1 MAAPK
6 PRENPS
12 IRLMSSPL
20 RAAIVITL
28 LISSGGLLWAC
39 LARIPIYVDGF
50 ALMLR
55 SGNNR
60 LLLSRTEGELNH
72 NFSPMGSGVWPG
84 DRELFAISRRNEE
97 ISSEHAAALAQQV
110 LSLVTSAQPHDA
122 GSPINRKIPEGTLL
136 SWVDAPNERAALL
149 NRLNAY
155 QLSQKTLEST
165 TRELEDID
173 QRLRQKIVLLQRQ
186 VATQS
191 DFLQTIRE
199 LNARGYASRA
209 KVLLQQTRVDDIRSE
224 VISHEERLAANNA
237 QLLQAEVAAKKDGAE
252 LVKALRNFSDRNLIF
267 AEHELFITGVLAPHL
282 TQVRDKDAVLRVSR
296 QSPGRL
302 PEQVPGFLSQESAQQ
317 VRPGMNVLAT
327 PSGMSRA
334 QYGGI
339 LAQVVEM
346 DVLPSS
352 AIQLRQALGSEG
364 AADELLNLIPDPIQ
378 VTVRLQPDPA
388 TTGTNKG
395 GLKWSSTGK
404 LPYPVRQG
412 DLMSMQITTQKVRP
426 ISLLIPWLRQ
436 LSGASAPMLKPKRS
450 TGGRD

>member
-6 PRENPS
+6 PRENTS
-12 IRLMSSPL
+12 IRLISSPL

-28 LISSGGLLWAC
+28 LVSSGGLLWAC

-72 NFSPMGSGVWPG
+72 KFNLIGSGVWPG
-84 DRELFAISRRNEE
+84 DRELYAISRRNEE
-97 ISSEHAAALAQQV
+97 ISSEHAAALARQV
-110 LSLVTSAQPHDA
+110 LSLVTSKHPHDA

-136 SWVDAPNERAALL
+136 SWVDAPSERAALANSL
-149 NRLNAY
+149 DAY

-165 TRELEDID
+165 TRELKAID
-173 QRLRQKIVLLQRQ
+173 RRLRQKIVLLQRQ

-191 DFLQTIRE
+191 DFLHTIRE

-209 KVLLQQTRVDDIRSE
+209 KLLLQQTRVDNIRSE

-237 QLLQAEVAAKKDGAE
+237 QLLEAEVAAKTNGAE

-267 AEHELFITGVLAPHL
+267 AEHELFITGVLVPHL
-282 TQVRDKDAVLRVSR
+282 TQVSNNDAVLRVSR

-302 PEQVPGFLSQESAQQ
+302 PEQVPGFLSQEAAQQ

-352 AIQLRQALGSEG
+352 AIQIRQALGSEG
-364 AADELLNLIPDPIQ
+364 AADELLNLIPEPIQ
-378 VTVRLQPDPA
+378 VTLRLQPDPA
-388 TTGTNKG
+388 TAGSNKG
-395 GLKWSSTGK
+395 GLKWSSTGQI
-404 LPYPVRQG
+404 PYPVRQG

-436 LSGASAPMLKPKRS
+436 ISGASAPMLTPKRS
-450 TGGRD
+450 TGVRR